1 MFGAVFSDVRGCV
14 SWTDTFCCCCSFHQ
28 ARCSKRI
35 VAAQPIGPFLH
46 RHGEHLYRNRPG
58 VLLVAFEDRTQCAT
72 DPVSDLVSTV
82 TVRLFVQRRGG
93 TKLIISCSSCCCCIL
108 HLFRRRQLI
117 HGLGTSSLGY
127 TESVKTLS
135 SIYQETLE
143 RPFKSGARHRDHEAV
158 WSQANVPDFLT
169 GPEEEDIMSDT
180 DSDEEEE
187 EMEGEDET
195 TIKWPTVEESE
206 TALRATTE
214 EEAAA
219 GGGGSGGLQR
229 GNRRGNRRV
238 VLMARDRTQMLL
250 GKRRATDRFPRASAI
265 TDYLTQVDSAIVFPK
280 YKLGF

>member
-1 MFGAVFSDVRGCV
+1 MFSVVFLLCSC
-14 SWTDTFCCCCSFHQ
+14 TDAFCCCCSFHQ

-35 VAAQPIGPFLH
+35 VAAQPIGPPLH
-46 RHGEHLYRNRPG
+46 RHGEHLYRNRPR
-58 VLLVAFEDRTQCAT
+58 VLLVAFKDRTQCAT

-82 TVRLFVQRRGG
+82 TVHLFVQRRWHE
-93 TKLIISCSSCCCCIL
+93 TDLLDVNFFFLLLLL
-108 HLFRRRQLI
+108 HLHWFRRRQLI

-158 WSQANVPDFLT
+158 WSQTNVPDFLT

-214 EEAAA
+214 DSA
-219 GGGGSGGLQR
+219 GGGSGRVQGVQ
-229 GNRRGNRRV
+229 RGNRRV

-250 GKRRATDRFPRASAI
+250 GKRRATERFPRASAI
-265 TDYLTQVDSAIVFPK
+265 TDYLTQVDDAIVFPK

>member
-1 MFGAVFSDVRGCV
+1 M
-14 SWTDTFCCCCSFHQ
+14 
-28 ARCSKRI
+28 
-35 VAAQPIGPFLH
+35 
-46 RHGEHLYRNRPG
+46 
-58 VLLVAFEDRTQCAT
+58 
-72 DPVSDLVSTV
+72 
-82 TVRLFVQRRGG
+82 
-93 TKLIISCSSCCCCIL
+93 
-108 HLFRRRQLI
+108 
-117 HGLGTSSLGY
+117 
-127 TESVKTLS
+127 
-135 SIYQETLE
+135 
-143 RPFKSGARHRDHEAV
+143 
-158 WSQANVPDFLT
+158 PDFLT

-206 TALRATTE
+206 TALRAAT

-219 GGGGSGGLQR
+219 AGGGSGGLQR

-250 GKRRATDRFPRASAI
+250 GKRRATERFPRASAI